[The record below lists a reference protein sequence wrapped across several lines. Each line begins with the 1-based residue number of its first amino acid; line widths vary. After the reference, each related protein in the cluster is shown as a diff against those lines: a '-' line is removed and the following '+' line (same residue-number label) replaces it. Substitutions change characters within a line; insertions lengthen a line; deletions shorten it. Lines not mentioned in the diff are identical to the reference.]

1 MKRKVKVVFKKGRY
15 VKTRE
20 GTEVIKIA
28 RSIYNGLRP
37 LTYRQEIVGSIRRK
51 NLNPVDV
58 DIVVI
63 PRNKSKVI
71 EYLKRK
77 GKYLQG
83 GDKRASFN
91 IKGVKVELYFAT
103 KKGWGA
109 HLLTYT
115 GPFQYNIGLR
125 MLAKRKGCLLN
136 QYGLF
141 NKNNKKYIAGTTEQ
155 SIYNALGKKWKS
167 PELRGK

>member
-1 MKRKVKVVFKKGRY
+1 MKTKVVFKKGRY
-15 VKTRE
+15 VKTRA
-20 GTEVIKIA
+20 GAEVIKIA
-28 RSIYNGLRP
+28 RAVYNGLRP
-37 LTYRQEIVGSIRRK
+37 LTYKQEIVGSIRRK
-51 NLNPVDV
+51 KLNPVDV

-63 PRNKSKVI
+63 PKNKEKIVKH
-71 EYLKRK
+71 LNKK

-83 GDKRASFN
+83 GDKRVSFN
-91 IKGVKVELYFAT
+91 IKGVKVEIYFAT
-103 KKGWGA
+103 KKSWGA

-125 MLAKRKGCLLN
+125 MLAKRKGYLLN

-141 NKNNKKYIAGTTEQ
+141 NKKDNKYIAGATEE
-155 SIYNALGKKWKS
+155 SVYKVLGKKWKK

>member
-1 MKRKVKVVFKKGRY
+1 MKTKVVFKKGRY
-15 VKTRE
+15 VKTRA
-20 GTEVIKIA
+20 GKEVIKIA
-28 RSIYNGLRP
+28 RNIYNGLRP
-37 LTYRQEIVGSIRRK
+37 LTYKQEIVGSIRRK
-51 NLNPVDV
+51 SPKPVDA

-63 PRNKSKVI
+63 PKNKQKIVKHLSK
-71 EYLKRK
+71 K

-83 GDKRASFN
+83 GDKRVSFN
-91 IKGVKVELYFAT
+91 IEGVKVELYFT
-103 KKGWGA
+103 NKKSWGA

-125 MLAKRKGCLLN
+125 MVAKRKGYFLN

-141 NKNNKKYIAGTTEQ
+141 NKKDNKHLAGTTEE
-155 SIYNALGKKWKS
+155 SIYKALGKKWKA

>member
-1 MKRKVKVVFKKGRY
+1 MKTKVVFKKGRY
-15 VKTRE
+15 VKTRA
-20 GTEVIKIA
+20 GKEVIKIA
-28 RSIYNGLRP
+28 NSISKALKP

-51 NLNPVDV
+51 SLKPIDV

-63 PRNKSKVI
+63 PRSKNKIVQ
-71 EYLKRK
+71 YLTKK

-83 GDKRASFN
+83 GDKRASFQ
-91 IKGVKVELYFAT
+91 IKGVKIELYFAT
-103 KKGWGA
+103 KKTWGA
-109 HLLTYT
+109 HLMTYT

-125 MLAKRKGCLLN
+125 MMAKRKGYLLN

-141 NKNNKKYIAGTTEQ
+141 NKKSNKYLAGATEL
-155 SIYNALGKKWKS
+155 SIYKALGKKYKE

>member
-1 MKRKVKVVFKKGRY
+1 MKTKVVFKKGRY

-20 GTEVIKIA
+20 GKEVIKIA
-28 RSIYNGLRP
+28 RSISRGLKA

-51 NLNPVDV
+51 LPAPVDV

-63 PRNKSKVI
+63 AKSREKVVR
-71 EYLKRK
+71 YLSGK

-91 IKGVKVELYFAT
+91 IKGVKVEVYFAH
-103 KKGWGA
+103 KKSWGA
-109 HLLTYT
+109 HLISYT
-115 GPFQYNIGLR
+115 GPFEYSIGLR
-125 MLAKRKGCLLN
+125 MMAKRKGYLLN

-141 NKNNKKYIAGTTEQ
+141 KNKKYIAGETEE
-155 SIYNALGKKWKS
+155 SIYKVFGKKWKEPS
-167 PELRGK
+167 LRGK